1 MAENIYTD
9 SQVNKLEKYENILDN
24 MVDVLSADYNKNK
37 DNRTARLLLETIT
50 TSTESIHKGASNK
63 IKSEANKANEGAV
76 ALVTQLLAEM
86 SDNSKNPHRKIRT
99 DDDLEEL
106 TILIVVPND
115 IVKGEGEIGQ
125 GWLSLEDLSKGK
137 ENE

>member
-1 MAENIYTD
+1 MADNIYTD
-9 SQVNKLEKYENILDN
+9 SQLNKLEKYENILDS
-24 MVDVLSADYNKNK
+24 MVDTLSADYNKNK
-37 DNRTARLLLETIT
+37 DSRTARLLLETIT

-76 ALVTQLLAEM
+76 ALVTQLLAQL
-86 SDNSKNPHRKIRT
+86 SDNDKNPHRKIRT
-99 DDDLEEL
+99 DDDIEEMA
-106 TILIVVPND
+106 ILIEVPKD
-115 IVKGEGEIGQ
+115 IVAGESEIGQ

>member
-1 MAENIYTD
+1 MELRFLR
-9 SQVNKLEKYENILDN
+9 KLCD
-24 MVDVLSADYNKNK
+24 
-37 DNRTARLLLETIT
+37 
-50 TSTESIHKGASNK
+50 
-63 IKSEANKANEGAV
+63 KSEANKANEGAV

-106 TILIVVPND
+106 TILIDVPND